1 MDLISKYLKEET
13 IEIQCQHIL
22 SYIKKII
29 QLIQPNILNRST
41 EMEADETW

>member
-1 MDLISKYLKEET
+1 MDLISQYLKEEAV
-13 IEIQCQHIL
+13 EIQCQHVL
-22 SYIKKII
+22 SYINKII